1 MIVDFHTHAFND
13 ALAEKAIGKLAK
25 VSGMPPQSDGT
36 VSDLQK
42 KMRAQ
47 GVDTAVVL
55 NIATTAHS
63 MHKVNDFAAQINALP
78 GIVAFGSLHP
88 DAEDWREEIARVKE
102 MGLKGIKL
110 HPHYQGFFVDEERMF
125 PLYEALA
132 EADLLV
138 TFHAGY
144 DPVSPDVNYCTPKAA
159 RAAHEAVP
167 GMKMILAHMGE
178 IKEPGE
184 TEEYLIGTDILLDT
198 ALCARGNIPEEQLTR
213 MIRRHGAEKVL
224 LGSDFPWH
232 RSEEEIALIR
242 SLPLTEEENAMIL
255 GGNAQRLLG
264 L

>member
-42 KMRAQ
+42 KMREQ

-63 MHKVNDFAAQINALP
+63 MHKVNDFAAQINAFP

-132 EADLLV
+132 EACLLYTSRCV
-138 TFHAGY
+138 
-144 DPVSPDVNYCTPKAA
+144 
-159 RAAHEAVP
+159 
-167 GMKMILAHMGE
+167 
-178 IKEPGE
+178 
-184 TEEYLIGTDILLDT
+184 
-198 ALCARGNIPEEQLTR
+198 
-213 MIRRHGAEKVL
+213 
-224 LGSDFPWH
+224 
-232 RSEEEIALIR
+232 
-242 SLPLTEEENAMIL
+242 
-255 GGNAQRLLG
+255 
-264 L
+264 

>member
-13 ALAEKAIGKLAK
+13 ALAEKAIGKLEK
-25 VSGMPPQSDGT
+25 TSGLPRQSDGT

-42 KMRAQ
+42 KMREQ

-125 PLYEALA
+125 PL
-132 EADLLV
+132 
-138 TFHAGY
+138 Y

-242 SLPLTEEENAMIL
+242 SLPLTEEEKAMIL